1 MNFHL
6 AATEGLIQA
15 QMTLEKAGG
24 KAMQFSNTIER
35 VRALYQPVT
44 QLGGRNVIR
53 ANPCKN
59 RPKSPIRGK
68 VQKIKIAL
76 LLQTSRH

>member
-24 KAMQFSNTIER
+24 KAMQFINTIER
-35 VRALYQPVT
+35 VRALY
-44 QLGGRNVIR
+44 
-53 ANPCKN
+53 
-59 RPKSPIRGK
+59 
-68 VQKIKIAL
+68 
-76 LLQTSRH
+76 